1 MHGGAG
7 TPPSVCR
14 AWETRQV
21 AMVASVVAHAPVR
34 RARAR
39 SFGLALEHHLGDSSR
54 RGRRL
59 IMRRARGLAPL
70 PRFYDAARVCDVS
83 GACCV
88 QLRGAGGEEGGLIV
102 ASTQSL
108 ASRWSFRDPTSTR
121 DLHVPAL
128 LPTRATA
135 SGRFQSR
142 FCGDEMVMPA
152 KIQSDKTADILAL
165 R

>member
-1 MHGGAG
+1 MHGAG

-21 AMVASVVAHAPVR
+21 AMVPSVVAQAPVR

-59 IMRRARGLAPL
+59 IARRARGLAPP
-70 PRFYDAARVCDVS
+70 PRCYGAARVCDVS

-88 QLRGAGGEEGGLIV
+88 QMRGAGGEEGGLIWR
-102 ASTQSL
+102 L
-108 ASRWSFRDPTSTR
+108 A
-121 DLHVPAL
+121 
-128 LPTRATA
+128 
-135 SGRFQSR
+135 G
-142 FCGDEMVMPA
+142 
-152 KIQSDKTADILAL
+152 
-165 R
+165 